1 MKMTTSTTY
10 KYDCQSM
17 AKFLSAYA
25 GILFSSGSTCIRLE
39 KNVTRIAET
48 FNMHSVLSI
57 FPRHIHLTVSDSGG
71 EVTTAVVN
79 IATKPVNFTI
89 ITRLSSLSWDIADHR
104 ISLHDAEDKISE
116 ISSRPQI
123 GIWSKTA
130 LIAAANAS
138 FCRLFQGDPTAMLTV
153 FIATVGGLVIRQTL
167 SSRNFD
173 FRVATIL
180 SAFTAV
186 VIASA
191 DHIFSLSTTPDTAIA
206 TSVLYLIPGIPLIN
220 SFCDMLDGRYI
231 CAFGRLMHAIVLTAC
246 MSIGLYLGISAMRI
260 SIF

>member
-10 KYDCQSM
+10 EYDCWNM
-17 AKFLSAYA
+17 ATFLSTYA
-25 GILFSSGSTCIRLE
+25 GILFSNGSTCIRLE

-48 FNMHSVLSI
+48 FNMRSALSI
-57 FPRHIHLTVSDSGG
+57 FPRHIHLTVSDSNGN
-71 EVTTAVVN
+71 VTTAVVD
-79 IATKPVNFTI
+79 ITVMPVNFAI
-89 ITRLSSLSWDIADHR
+89 ITRLSSLSWDISDHR
-104 ISLHDAEDKISE
+104 ISLNDAKDKISE
-116 ISSRPQI
+116 ISSAPQI
-123 GIWSKTA
+123 GICSRTV

-138 FCRLFQGDPTAMLTV
+138 FCRLFQGDITAMLIV
-153 FIATVGGLVIRQTL
+153 FIATIGGLVVRQTL
-167 SSRNFD
+167 SSRDFD
-173 FRVATIL
+173 FRMTTIL

-186 VIASA
+186 VIAST
-191 DHIFSLSTTPDTAIA
+191 DHIFSLGTTPDTAIA

-246 MSIGLYLGISAMRI
+246 MSIGLYLGLSAMKI